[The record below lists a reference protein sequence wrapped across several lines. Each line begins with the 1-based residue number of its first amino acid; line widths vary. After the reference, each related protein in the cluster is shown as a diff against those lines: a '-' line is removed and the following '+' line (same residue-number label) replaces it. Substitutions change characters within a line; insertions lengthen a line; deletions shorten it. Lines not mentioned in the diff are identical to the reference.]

1 MAILFVFHYIKKC
14 CIMFVTKAYL
24 IFVYKVGGG
33 ILLAVILSSVEMNAD
48 ETNKFEAIYNK
59 YKNILYYKA
68 LNIVKK
74 ESDAED
80 VLQEAFIKIA
90 KNIKAVKNIDSKE
103 TASFLIV
110 IVKNTA
116 YDYIRKTSK
125 KAEFS
130 LDETQMLADEKALD
144 DLVGNIE
151 YQEIVAVISN
161 IPSPYNE
168 VLYLHYVKEYSIKQ
182 TADLLDKKIATVKMQ
197 LVRGKR
203 MLTEKLSEVLYG

>member
-1 MAILFVFHYIKKC
+1 M
-14 CIMFVTKAYL
+14 
-24 IFVYKVGGG
+24 
-33 ILLAVILSSVEMNAD
+33 LAFILSSVEMNAD

-59 YKNILYYKA
+59 YKNILYYKV
-68 LNIVKK
+68 LNIMKN
-74 ESDAED
+74 ETDTED

-116 YDYIRKTSK
+116 YDYIRKISK

-144 DLVGNIE
+144 NLVGNIE

>member
-1 MAILFVFHYIKKC
+1 MFVFNYIKKC
-14 CIMFVTKAYL
+14 CIIFVTKTYL

-48 ETNKFEAIYNK
+48 ETNKVEAIYNK

-74 ESDAED
+74 ETDAED
-80 VLQEAFIKIA
+80 ILQEAFIKIA

-130 LDETQMLADEKALD
+130 LEETQMLADEKALD
-144 DLVGNIE
+144 NLVGNIE
-151 YQEIVAVISN
+151 YQEIVAIISN

-203 MLTEKLSEVLYG
+203 VLTQKLSEVLYG